1 MNMKV
6 NIQISAVA
14 YILVFLAGCIPE
26 KNTQEINYH
35 PDKDFIQDYSIKYFV
50 RDENVLLYRVESDRN
65 GYIQILSSKGL
76 LRPANGQFL
85 YPGYLV
91 NDNHYRPTSVKRIS
105 GIATYHNQIIYLD
118 DKAVLSNAWAGKL
131 YSGHSL
137 DSAKIFAGGVDFTFL
152 VSDGRKLVLVK
163 NSQILQEA
171 DFREEV
177 RDIKYDLSNNLYWV
191 LGSETISIFSPVKGE
206 IEQIL
211 KKDNITCIEFSSGRL
226 IIGTNDGYFE
236 LDPGTGKTLSDI
248 SKRLP
253 CTEITSITDIEG
265 TLWFGTPSGAFRLRG
280 DGKFDYYASERW
292 LPSDNVIDISKGPD
306 KSVLI
311 LTGKGLA
318 KICFSEMTLYGKAL
332 FYEKQVRER
341 HIRHGFNATVG
352 GMEGGDI
359 TTGSLEDS
367 DNDGLWTSMYVSAQT
382 FRYAVTK
389 EEEALE
395 NVRESLD
402 AIERLYSINH
412 VPGFPARSF
421 ERRGYKYEDKP
432 WRRAED
438 PEWDWKSTT
447 SSDEAIGHI
456 FAMGVI
462 AELVDATDLKEKA
475 IMLIDTLMS
484 NIVKNDFYL
493 IDWNGEPTLWGK
505 WNPEYVNAR
514 PEMVGDRRLNSSNI
528 IGMLQ
533 TAFHFTGKDKYRKA
547 AFYLMNEQGY
557 LNNLTRPLN
566 KIGPAPDDS
575 DAWSKMLSDGWNHSD
590 DEMYY
595 CGYWGLY
602 RYAFNDTLKAKYKAA
617 IIDHWKAEK
626 PEKEGLW
633 NIITALVNPENF
645 GLEDAI
651 WYLQE
656 YPLDLIDW
664 SVKNSHRKDIEL
676 IQTDFRG
683 QTAREVLP
691 PDELPVS
698 RHNTN
703 RFMLDGN
710 GSGKSEYSAGDIWLL
725 PYWMGRYLKV
735 ISEPEKHSEK
745 EILSGQK

>member
-1 MNMKV
+1 MKV
-6 NIQISAVA
+6 IIQISAVV
-14 YILVFLAGCIPE
+14 YIMTFLAGC
-26 KNTQEINYH
+26 TQEKRTREFNYH
-35 PDKDFIQDYSIKYFV
+35 TDKPFIQDYSIKYFV
-50 RDENVLLYRVESDRN
+50 RDENVRLYKVESDRN
-65 GYIQILSSKGL
+65 GYIQILSSGGI
-76 LRPANGQFL
+76 LRPSGDQFL
-85 YPGYLV
+85 FPGNLV
-91 NDNHYRPTSVKRIS
+91 NDLHYKPTSEKKIS
-105 GIATYHNQIIYLD
+105 GIGTYENQIIYLD

-131 YSGHSL
+131 YSMHSL
-137 DSAKIFAGGVDFTFL
+137 DSAKIFAGGDDFTFL

-163 NSQILQEA
+163 DSQILWKA
-171 DFREEV
+171 DFPEIV
-177 RDIKYDLSNNLYWV
+177 CNIKYDIINNLYWI
-191 LGSETISIFSPVKGE
+191 LGVKTISIFSPVNGE
-206 IEQIL
+206 MEQIIE
-211 KKDNITCIEFSSGRL
+211 KDNLTCIELFSGKL
-226 IIGTNDGYFE
+226 VIGTDDGYFE
-236 LDPGTGKTLSDI
+236 LDTRTRKLQSDVI
-248 SKRLP
+248 NRLP
-253 CTEITSITDIEG
+253 CAEIVTIVNIDGS
-265 TLWFGTPSGAFRLRG
+265 LWFGSASGAFRLRQ

-292 LPSDNVIDISKGPD
+292 LPSDDVVDISKGPG

-318 KICFSEMTLYGKAL
+318 KICFSDITLYDKAL
-332 FYEKQVRER
+332 FYEKQTRER

-352 GMEGGDI
+352 GIENGDI

-367 DNDGLWTSMYVSAQT
+367 DNDGLWTSMYVAGQA

-389 EEEALE
+389 EEDALQ

-402 AIERLYSINH
+402 AIERLYSINP

-421 ERRGYKYEDKP
+421 ERRGYKYKDKP

-456 FAMGVI
+456 FALGVI
-462 AELVDATDLKEKA
+462 AELTDVTDLKGKA

-505 WNPEYVNAR
+505 WNPEYVNER
-514 PEMVGDRRLNSSNI
+514 PEMVGDRKLNSSNI

-533 TAFHFTGKDKYRKA
+533 TAFHFTKKEKYREA
-547 AFYLMNEQGY
+547 AFYLMNEHGY
-557 LNNLTRPLN
+557 LNNLTRPLS
-566 KIGPAPDDS
+566 KIGQAPPDS
-575 DAWSKMLSDGWNHSD
+575 DAWSKMLSEGWNHSD
-590 DEMYY
+590 DEMYF

-602 RYAFNDTLKAKYKAA
+602 RYSFNDTLKAKYKAA

-633 NIITALVNPENF
+633 NIITALVNPEEF

-664 SVKNSHRKDIEL
+664 SVDNNHRKDIEL
-676 IQTDFRG
+676 IPPDFRS
-683 QTAREVLP
+683 QTIREVLP

-698 RHNTN
+698 RHNAN

-710 GSGKSEYSAGDIWLL
+710 GGGRSEYSAGDIWLL

-735 ISEPEKHSEK
+735 ISSPEGQSENK
-745 EILSGQK
+745 ILSGQN

>member
-1 MNMKV
+1 MKI
-6 NIQISAVA
+6 NIHISAVV
-14 YILVFLAGCIPE
+14 YVLFFFAGCIQE
-26 KNTQEINYH
+26 KNSPEIKGY
-35 PDKDFIQDYSIKYFV
+35 PDKPFICDYSIKYLV
-50 RDENVLLYRVESDRN
+50 QDENVRLYKVESDRN
-65 GYIQILSSKGL
+65 GYIQILSSNGL
-76 LRPANGQFL
+76 LRPVEGQFL
-85 YPGYLV
+85 YPGHLV
-91 NDNHYRPTSVKRIS
+91 NDNQYRPASAKRIS
-105 GIATYHNQIIYLD
+105 GIGTYQNQIVYLD
-118 DKAVLSNAWAGKL
+118 DKAILSNAWAGKL
-131 YSGHSL
+131 YSIHSL
-137 DSAKIFAGGVDFTFL
+137 ASAKIFTGGSDFTFL
-152 VSDGRKLVLVK
+152 VSDGRKLVMLK
-163 NSQILQEA
+163 NSQSLQEA
-171 DFREEV
+171 DFPEEV
-177 RDIKYDLSNNLYWV
+177 RDIKYDLSNNLYWI

-206 IEQIL
+206 IKQII
-211 KKDNITCIEFSSGRL
+211 KKDNLTCIELFSGKL
-226 IIGTNDGYFE
+226 IIGTTDGYFE
-236 LDPGTGKTLSDI
+236 LDTRTRKTLSDV

-253 CTEITSITDIEG
+253 CTDIVSITDIEG
-265 TLWFGTPSGAFRLRG
+265 TLWFGTASGAFRLRG
-280 DGKFDYYASERW
+280 DDKFDYYASERW
-292 LPSDNVIDISKGPD
+292 LPSDDVIDISKGPD

-318 KICFSEMTLYGKAL
+318 KICFSEMTLYDKAL

-341 HIRHGFNATVG
+341 HIRHGFNSTIG
-352 GMEGGDI
+352 GIENGDI

-367 DNDGLWTSMYVSAQT
+367 DNDGLWTSMYVAGQA

-389 EEEALE
+389 QEEALQ

-402 AIERLYSINH
+402 AIERLYSINP

-456 FAMGVI
+456 FALGVI
-462 AELVDATDLKEKA
+462 AELIDATDLQEKA
-475 IMLIDTLMS
+475 IILIDTLMS

-505 WNPEYVNAR
+505 WNPQYVNAR

-533 TAFHFTGKDKYRKA
+533 TAYHFTGKGKYREA
-547 AFYLMNEQGY
+547 AFYLMNEHGY
-557 LNNLTRPLN
+557 LNNLTRPLS
-566 KIGPAPDDS
+566 KIGPAPDNS
-575 DAWSKMLSDGWNHSD
+575 DPWSKMLSDGWNHSD

-602 RYAFNDTLKAKYKAA
+602 RYAFNDTLKAKYKTA
-617 IIDHWKAEK
+617 IIDHWKEEK

-633 NIITALVNPENF
+633 NIITALVNPESF

-656 YPLDLIDW
+656 YPLDLINW

-676 IQTDFRG
+676 IQPNFRG
-683 QTAREVLP
+683 QTIREVLP

-698 RHNTN
+698 RHNAN
-703 RFMLDGN
+703 RFKLDDIG
-710 GSGKSEYSAGDIWLL
+710 GGKSEYSAGDIWLL

-735 ISEPEKHSEK
+735 IREPEKQSEK
-745 EILSGQK
+745 KIFSGLN